1 MALEHR
7 LLSPPWL
14 GLRSTGGGLVFGAAN
29 EGQFYALS
37 AATGKLLWR

>member
-14 GLRSTGGGLVFGAAN
+14 GLCSTGGGLVFGAAN
-29 EGQFYALS
+29 DGQFYALS